1 MGLPSRFATSQG
13 RAGGGQTLPA
23 AAVRLRRPLGDRPS
37 ESAPDGPAHRAQ
49 AGAQR
54 QPHRPGTFRV
64 PSFSAG
70 SGRARG
76 REGASAIRRN
86 KAQYGSIRRQR
97 QESLSAPRLCYCI
110 PWPLLIAA
118 DCPSY
123 CGPLPLLI
131 AARCFS
137 LLRPTAETARTFRGT
152 AAAVTL
158 KNAAIGGAI
167 ARCMRNNKW
176 GPIFI

>member
-1 MGLPSRFATSQG
+1 MDPPRSR
-13 RAGGGQTLPA
+13 RAGP
-23 AAVRLRRPLGDRPS
+23 P
-37 ESAPDGPAHRAQ
+37 
-49 AGAQR
+49 R
-54 QPHRPGTFRV
+54 QPRSCRPQHGAITRRNK
-64 PSFSAG
+64 PQWAAIG
-70 SGRARG
+70 RNKAQQDSGRARG